1 MEAVLI
7 RAGMVPGTRG
17 SSISVAAPRPEGLAI
32 PVPSAD
38 STGGATS
45 DSMGAQGSVPPV
57 SLLPD
62 PQRLPGDVRHDRPGR
77 RPGRVSR
84 GPGSDRPGH
93 VRGEHYSTFAP
104 EVCRLVK
111 LQKLQAAETLL
122 RELIEASEAEARLS
136 GMGVASW
143 YYEQLAEI
151 YCAQGDARAAV
162 AILTRFRRQRGTPSD
177 LRRPLLIRPKRL
189 TAHGIRPGGQ
199 PPPASAPQVRRMC
212 ALAGCQTALVRT
224 QIKYCCVSHD
234 RTAQRERRPA

>member
-1 MEAVLI
+1 MDHRSLSQRPGRRDSRSRCRRLI
-7 RAGMVPGTRG
+7 RLAGR
-17 SSISVAAPRPEGLAI
+17 PRTVWER
-32 PVPSAD
+32 
-38 STGGATS
+38 T
-45 DSMGAQGSVPPV
+45 AQSRLSRYV
-57 SLLPD
+57 PD
-62 PQRLPGDVRHDRPGR
+62 PQRLPGDVRHDRPD
-77 RPGRVSR
+77 RVSR

-143 YYEQLAEI
+143 YYEQLADV
-151 YCAQGDARAAV
+151 YCAQGDALAAV
-162 AILTRFRRQRGTPSD
+162 AIPTRFRRQRGTPSD

-189 TAHGIRPGGQ
+189 THGIRPGGQ
-199 PPPASAPQVRRMC
+199 PPPASAPQVRRIC
-212 ALAGCQTALVRT
+212 ALAGYQTALVRT
-224 QIKYCCVSHD
+224 QIKSCCVAHY

>member
-1 MEAVLI
+1 VDHRSLSQRPGRRDSRSRCRRLI
-7 RAGMVPGTRG
+7 RLAGR
-17 SSISVAAPRPEGLAI
+17 PRTVWER
-32 PVPSAD
+32 
-38 STGGATS
+38 T
-45 DSMGAQGSVPPV
+45 AQSRLSRYV
-57 SLLPD
+57 PD
-62 PQRLPGDVRHDRPGR
+62 PQRLPGDVRHDRPD
-77 RPGRVSR
+77 RVSR

-177 LRRPLLIRPKRL
+177 LRRPLLIRLKRL

-199 PPPASAPQVRRMC
+199 PPPASAPQVRRIC
-212 ALAGCQTALVRT
+212 ALAGYQTALVRT
-224 QIKYCCVSHD
+224 QIKSCCVAHY